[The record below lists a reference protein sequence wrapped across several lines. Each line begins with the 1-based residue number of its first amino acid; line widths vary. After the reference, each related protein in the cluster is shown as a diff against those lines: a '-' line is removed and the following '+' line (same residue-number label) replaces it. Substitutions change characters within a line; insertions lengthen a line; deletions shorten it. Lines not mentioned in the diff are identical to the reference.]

1 MSITIS
7 PSQLISGAVTA
18 LVDSAIIIGMPT
30 PDAPVPM
37 FVLCETPK
45 EHMTAS
51 ARLPGALMQTGE
63 LRARSVI
70 EASRFDFD
78 AVLSDI
84 PTTKNQEIFRVIQT
98 ALGDAAQIVNSLA
111 SFGAVLPNLAG
122 LAVGYV
128 SSSISVLNQI
138 KNNQMPVVVL
148 GNYFSLGV
156 IQQTT
161 PYLSSSWYIED
172 VDMDHNAGEAGTVVH
187 IKLKEQ
193 FKPRDLSAL
202 GIVKA
207 IAGETVSPLAGAAI
221 GAYA

>member
-7 PSQLISGAVTA
+7 PADLISGAITS
-18 LVDSAIIIGMPT
+18 LVDSAVIIGMPT
-30 PDAPVPM
+30 TDTPVPV

-45 EHMTAS
+45 EHMTGS

-63 LRARSVI
+63 LRARTVI

-84 PTTKNQEIFRVIQT
+84 PMNQNQEIFRVIQI
-98 ALGDAAQIVNSLA
+98 ALGVTAGITNSIA
-111 SFGAVLPNLAG
+111 SYGAVLPNLSG

-128 SSSISVLNQI
+128 SSSISVLNQM
-138 KNNQMPVVVL
+138 KNNMMPVVVL

-161 PYLSSSWYIED
+161 PYLSSSWYIESI
-172 VDMDHNAGEAGTVVH
+172 DMDHEAAKAGTIVN

-207 IAGETVSPLAGAAI
+207 IAGETISPLAGSAI
-221 GAYA
+221 GAIA

>member
-7 PSQLISGAVTA
+7 PSALISGAITS
-18 LVDSAIIIGMPT
+18 LVDSAVIIGMPAT
-30 PDAPVPM
+30 GAPVPM

-45 EHMTAS
+45 ESMSAS

-63 LRARSVI
+63 LRARTVI
-70 EASRFDFD
+70 EASRYEFD

-84 PTTKNQEIFRVIQT
+84 PMTKNQDIFRVLQI
-98 ALGDAAQIVNSLA
+98 ALGDAAEIVNSIA
-111 SFGAVLPNLAG
+111 SYGAVLPNLAG
-122 LAVGYV
+122 LSVGYV

-138 KNNQMPVVVL
+138 KNSQMPVVIL

-156 IQQTT
+156 VQQTT
-161 PYLSSSWYIED
+161 PYLSSSWYIESI
-172 VDMDHNAGEAGTVVH
+172 DMDHESAKAGTVVH

-193 FKPRDLSAL
+193 FNPRDLSAL

-207 IAGETVSPLAGAAI
+207 IAGETISPLAGAAI
-221 GAYA
+221 GAVA

>member
-7 PSQLISGAVTA
+7 ASDLLSGAITT
-18 LVDSAIIIGMPT
+18 LVGSAVIIGMPT
-30 PDAPVPM
+30 SVAPVPM

-45 EHMTAS
+45 ESMSAS

-63 LRARSVI
+63 LRARTVI
-70 EASRFDFD
+70 EASRYEFD

-84 PTTKNQEIFRVIQT
+84 PMSANQEIFRTIQI
-98 ALGDAAQIVNSLA
+98 ALGDVAGLTNSIA

-122 LAVGYV
+122 LSVGYV

-138 KNNQMPVVVL
+138 KNNMMPVVIL

-156 IQQTT
+156 VQQTT
-161 PYLSSSWYIED
+161 PYLSSSWFIED
-172 VDMDHNAGEAGTVVH
+172 IGMDHEAGEAGTIIH

-193 FKPRDLSAL
+193 FKPRDLSLL
-202 GIVKA
+202 GVVKA
-207 IAGETVSPLAGAAI
+207 VAGETISPLAGSAI
-221 GAYA
+221 GAVA